1 MLDVHPPH
9 HPTHTWRDFFIHIA
23 TIIVGLLIAI
33 GLEQTVE
40 ALHRAHERRVLQTA
54 LVHESEQ
61 ILHDTANVEQGETI
75 HMQWLRLYE
84 SQISDAARAHRPLH
98 PPPPRPAAVVT
109 WDVPN
114 NPIYT
119 AAKSSGKLDLLSDE
133 DVVAYGE
140 LSSLIEDVS
149 LHYTAYD
156 HARTAVDTSIRRIR
170 FAKPA
175 SGSPYDNA
183 TPEEMKDLY
192 DKLVDFDQAIL
203 RFRYWS
209 RQARGATTVMLQGER
224 DLHRIE
230 AAERQFDKL
239 P

>member
-9 HPTHTWRDFFIHIA
+9 APTHTWRDFFIHIA

-33 GLEQTVE
+33 GLEQSVE
-40 ALHRAHERRVLQTA
+40 AIHRAHERRVLQTA
-54 LVHESEQ
+54 LTHESEQ
-61 ILHDTANVEQGETI
+61 ILHDTTNVESGETAQ
-75 HMQWLRLYE
+75 MQYLRLYE
-84 SQISDAARAHRPLH
+84 SQISDAARDHHPLPS
-98 PPPPRPAAVVT
+98 PPPNPASVG
-109 WDVPN
+109 WDVPDD
-114 NPIYT
+114 PIY
-119 AAKSSGKLDLLSDE
+119 ASAKSSGKLDLLSDE

-140 LSSLIEDVS
+140 QATLIDSVKD
-149 LHYTAYD
+149 HYDLYD
-156 HARTAVDTSIRRIR
+156 KARTALDTAFRRIR

-175 SGSPYDNA
+175 GSSQFDHA
-183 TPEEMKDLY
+183 TPEDMKDLY
-192 DKLVDFDQAIL
+192 DKVVDLEQTVR

-209 RQARGATTVMLQGER
+209 RQARGATIVMLQGER